1 MSRLEGKVAYIT
13 GVARGQGRSHAVRMA
28 EEGADIIGFDICSR
42 LATQTYPEATKEDL
56 AETVRLVESTGRRMV
71 FGIGDVRDLRAQVE
85 TVQMGIKELGRLD
98 VVVANAGICTFG
110 RTWELTEEQWEEMI
124 DIDLSG
130 VWRTVKATVPEML
143 RQQTGGSIILVSSQS
158 GLAGFH
164 GQAHYCAAKH
174 GIIGMMKTLAQ
185 EVGPDHIRVNA
196 LCPTTVNTVMFNNPM
211 MKDIFCPDLV
221 NPSEE
226 EFLRRASAL
235 NCFGIPY
242 IEPDDVSE
250 AVLYLA
256 SDASRFMTGTSFL
269 LDAGC
274 LAKPA

>member
-1 MSRLEGKVAYIT
+1 
-13 GVARGQGRSHAVRMA
+13 
-28 EEGADIIGFDICSR
+28 
-42 LATQTYPEATKEDL
+42 
-56 AETVRLVESTGRRMV
+56 
-71 FGIGDVRDLRAQVE
+71 
-85 TVQMGIKELGRLD
+85 MGIAELGRLD

-124 DIDLSG
+124 AIDLSG
-130 VWRTVKATVPEML
+130 VWRTVKATVPDML
-143 RQQTGGSIILVSSQS
+143 RQQTGGSIILISSQS

-185 EVGPDHIRVNA
+185 EVGPDNIRVNA

-211 MKDIFCPDLV
+211 MKDIFCPDLD